1 MSRGTMA
8 SFAVMATADIWS
20 IGLMIAVTLRI
31 SGLPRVWH
39 CRKGNRHLQELAAHE
54 KYGSVVRIGPDSLSF
69 STLSALKTI
78 HAKGAP
84 VFKGDEFYG
93 LLDGGPE
100 GGRSVQM
107 ERAPDA
113 HAARRR
119 VLDRAMPARDEA
131 FRTINGLAG
140 VFTDVI
146 REQEGSTDT
155 DRGKRVLEVDINQV
169 ASWYGFDLI
178 TALAFGQSLDLLR
191 SDEYRW
197 LPRCLQDAS
206 VFLYWAGFF
215 RYALDLWRRFLGS
228 KWPARLGMHTAVEAQ
243 RYADLADSQVY
254 RRLDR
259 LAREDEEKVTGITDA
274 AAGTTDDSKDD
285 EVGTRKKAIKRND
298 IFGHLLRANLYSRID
313 LRADSSLLI
322 AAGSDAVR
330 FTITATLFHWTTQSP
345 PTSLA
350 RATAEVRTTS
360 GLTPSTLTDAAVLGS
375 PLRYLR
381 ACVDEAMR
389 LNPPKPSS
397 IPREVAPSSGMVIDG
412 VVAPPGATV
421 GVCAYALHRDGDIY
435 EPDPHFFRPERWLA
449 RPLDTRMV
457 AAFCPFLKGPRACPG
472 KTVAYLAVQLALFHL
487 LYAFDVEAADEEAAE
502 GSGGKVQG
510 GRNDF
515 AFNDWVIGY
524 AQGLN
529 IRFKPRM

>member
-1 MSRGTMA
+1 MA

-54 KYGSVVRIGPDSLSF
+54 KYAPSRPSRR
-69 STLSALKTI
+69 STPRAP
-78 HAKGAP
+78 P

-412 VVAPPGATV
+412 VVAPRAPPW
-421 GVCAYALHRDGDIY
+421 
-435 EPDPHFFRPERWLA
+435 PDPHFFRPERWLA

>member
-1 MSRGTMA
+1 
-8 SFAVMATADIWS
+8 
-20 IGLMIAVTLRI
+20 
-31 SGLPRVWH
+31 
-39 CRKGNRHLQELAAHE
+39 
-54 KYGSVVRIGPDSLSF
+54 
-69 STLSALKTI
+69 
-78 HAKGAP
+78 
-84 VFKGDEFYG
+84 
-93 LLDGGPE
+93 
-100 GGRSVQM
+100 M
-107 ERAPDA
+107 ERAPEA

-131 FRTINGLAG
+131 FRTIHALAG
-140 VFTDVI
+140 ALVDVV
-146 REQEGSTDT
+146 REEGSTST
-155 DRGKRVLEVDINQV
+155 TAASNNTAADRGKGVVEVDINLV

-178 TALAFGQSLDLLR
+178 TTLAFGQSLDLLR
-191 SDEYRW
+191 SGEYRW

-206 VFLYWAGFF
+206 LFLYWTGFF
-215 RYALDLWRRFLGS
+215 RYALGLWRWFLGS

-243 RYADLADSQVY
+243 RYADLADRQVY
-254 RRLDR
+254 RRMDR
-259 LAREDEEKVTGITDA
+259 LAQEDEEKHTD
-274 AAGTTDDSKDD
+274 
-285 EVGTRKKAIKRND
+285 KKSSD

-330 FTITATLFHWTTQSP
+330 FTIAATLFHWTTQSP

-360 GLTPSTLTDAAVLGS
+360 GLHPSTLADPAAVLGP

-397 IPREVAPSSGMVIDG
+397 IPREVAASTTTSPETGMVIDG
-412 VVAPPGATV
+412 VAVPAGATV
-421 GVCAYALHRDGDIY
+421 GVCAYALHRDPEIY
-435 EPDPHFFRPERWLA
+435 GPDPHVFRPERWLA
-449 RPLDTRMV
+449 RPLDARVV

-487 LYAFDVEAADEEAAE
+487 LYAFDVEAVRDDADDNTVDAAE
-502 GSGGKVQG
+502 ASGGKG
-510 GRNDF
+510 EGRNDF

-524 AQGLN
+524 SQGLN
-529 IRFKPRM
+529 IRFKPRT

>member
-1 MSRGTMA
+1 MSWGTMA
-8 SFAVMATADIWS
+8 SFTFMATTDIWS
-20 IGLMIAVTLRI
+20 ISLMIA
-31 SGLPRVWH
+31 
-39 CRKGNRHLQELAAHE
+39 AAL
-54 KYGSVVRIGPDSLSF
+54 LSF

-100 GGRSVQM
+100 GGRSLQM
-107 ERAPDA
+107 ERAPES

-140 VFTDVI
+140 VLVDVI
-146 REQEGSTDT
+146 REEGRPLDFTEGDKGTD
-155 DRGKRVLEVDINQV
+155 GSGILEVDINQV

-178 TALAFGQSLDLLR
+178 TTLAFGQSLDLLR
-191 SDEYRW
+191 TDEYRW

-215 RYALDLWRRFLGS
+215 RYALGLWRRFLGS
-228 KWPARLGMHTAVEAQ
+228 KWPARLRMHTAVEAQ

-259 LAREDEEKVTGITDA
+259 LAQEDEEKVTGTTS
-274 AAGTTDDSKDD
+274 AAGTTEDCTDD
-285 EVGTRKKAIKRND
+285 EVNRKKKDTKDND

-330 FTITATLFHWTTQSP
+330 FTITTTLFHWTTQSP
-345 PTSLA
+345 PTSLV
-350 RATAEVRTTS
+350 RATAEVRTS
-360 GLTPSTLTDAAVLGS
+360 GLTPSTISDSAVLGQ

-397 IPREVAPSSGMVIDG
+397 IPREVAHSPGMVIDG
-412 VVAPPGATV
+412 VVVPPGATV
-421 GVCAYALHRDGDIY
+421 GVCTYALHRDADTY
-435 EPDPHFFRPERWLA
+435 RPDPHAFRPERWLA
-449 RPLDTRMV
+449 RPLDTRML

-487 LYAFDVEAADEEAAE
+487 LYAFDIEAADDGKTGEAAE
-502 GSGGKVQG
+502 GSVGKVEG

>member
-1 MSRGTMA
+1 MSQGTMA
-8 SFAVMATADIWS
+8 SFAAMAAADVWS
-20 IGLMIAVTLRI
+20 IALMIAVAL
-31 SGLPRVWH
+31 
-39 CRKGNRHLQELAAHE
+39 
-54 KYGSVVRIGPDSLSF
+54 LSF
-69 STLSALKTI
+69 STLSALRTI

-131 FRTINGLAG
+131 FQTIHALAG
-140 VFTDVI
+140 LLVDVI
-146 REQEGSTDT
+146 REEGRPCTTTTTTTTDNNNKGAGAGAGGGGGT
-155 DRGKRVLEVDINQV
+155 IEVDINQL

-178 TALAFGQSLDLLR
+178 TTLAFGQSLDLLR
-191 SDEYRW
+191 RADYRW

-215 RYALDLWRRFLGS
+215 RYALGLWRRFLGS
-228 KWPARLGMHTAVEAQ
+228 RWPARLRMRTAVEAQ
-243 RYADLADSQVY
+243 RYADLADRQVD

-259 LAREDEEKVTGITDA
+259 LAREEDEEKAAVTTEGNNDEDGE
-274 AAGTTDDSKDD
+274 AGK
-285 EVGTRKKAIKRND
+285 RKKDKKNGD

-330 FTITATLFHWTTQSP
+330 FTIAATLFHWTTQSP
-345 PTSLA
+345 TPTSLA

-360 GLTPSTLTDAAVLGS
+360 GLHPTTVTDPAAVLGPS
-375 PLRYLR
+375 LRYLR

-397 IPREVAPSSGMVIDG
+397 IPREVAASPTTGPMVIDG
-412 VVAPPGATV
+412 VPVPAGATV
-421 GVCAYALHRDGDIY
+421 GVCAYALHRDPDIY
-435 EPDPHFFRPERWLA
+435 GPDPHAFRPERWLA

-487 LYAFDVEAADEEAAE
+487 LYAFDIEAAAAAADNNRTEGEEEVAAAEAA
-502 GSGGKVQG
+502 SGDGDGDGQG
-510 GRNDF
+510 RRNDF
-515 AFNDWVIGY
+515 AFRDWVIGY

-529 IRFKPRM
+529 IRLTPWA